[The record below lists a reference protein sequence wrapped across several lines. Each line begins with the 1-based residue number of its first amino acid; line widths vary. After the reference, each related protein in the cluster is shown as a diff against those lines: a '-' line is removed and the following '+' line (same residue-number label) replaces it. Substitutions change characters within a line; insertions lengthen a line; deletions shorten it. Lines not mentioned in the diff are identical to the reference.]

1 MSKLET
7 ITIDTPSGSSA
18 LQIGDGNTATIGL
31 GKSGDTINIP
41 AGATIANAGTATGF
55 GGDNTP
61 FFMAY
66 RSGNQTG
73 VSADTWTDI
82 IHNGEDADLSSA
94 YDTSNGRFT
103 PQTAGYYQINL
114 TAMGRDFGGSSSNN
128 IAQIM
133 YGIFKNNETD
143 PRSTNFIQLGSSNVR
158 RFVPTVSTVIQLNG
172 SSDYVVSKIYIA
184 GSSGSIHGERQYTNF
199 SGFKL
204 VT

>member
-1 MSKLET
+1 MSKVQVD
-7 ITIDTPSGSSA
+7 TIDTRSGTSTM
-18 LQIGDGNTATIGL
+18 QIGSTNTSTINIGV
-31 GKSGDTINIP
+31 SGDTVNIP
-41 AGATIANAGTATGF
+41 SGVTIANAGTATGF

-61 FFMAY
+61 FFIAY

-82 IHNGEDADLSSA
+82 VHNAEDADLSSA

-114 TAMGRDFGGSSSNN
+114 TAMARDFGGSSSNN
-128 IAQIM
+128 IAQMM
-133 YGIFKNNETD
+133 YGIFKNTETD

-172 SSDYVVSKIYIA
+172 SSDYVVSKVYIA
-184 GSSGSIHGERQYTNF
+184 GNSGSVHGERQYTNF

>member
-1 MSKLET
+1 MSTLKVDTILKRTGTGT
-7 ITIDTPSGSSA
+7 IT
-18 LQIGDGNTATIGL
+18 L
-31 GKSGDTINIP
+31 GQSGDTISIP
-41 AGATIANAGTATGF
+41 SGTTLAVTGTATGV

-61 FFMAY
+61 YFVAY
-66 RSGNQTG
+66 RSGTQTG
-73 VSADTWTDI
+73 VSSATWTDI
-82 IHNGEDADLSSA
+82 IHNGEDVDSASA
-94 YDTSNGRFT
+94 YDNSNGRFT

-114 TAMGRDFGGSSSNN
+114 TAMGRDFGGSSTNN

-184 GSSGSIHGERQYTNF
+184 GSSGSVHGERQYTNF
-199 SGFKL
+199 SGYKL
-204 VT
+204 IT